1 MSIPYTPR
9 PYMEAAI
16 QFALERHGSGLM
28 LDPGLGKTG
37 ISLAIITILK
47 MQAEVRRVL
56 VVAPLR
62 VAKATWINEG
72 KKWTDFEHLKI
83 VSACELDPSSRENIC
98 LDHKIDVVTINPES
112 LHKILEHRRFDDMHF
127 DLLIIDESTKFKDTT
142 TMRFKALKK
151 KLTSFK
157 RRIILTGTPVPNGLQ
172 DLFGQMY
179 IVDFGEALGKFITH
193 FRMHYMYQR
202 PGDMYSYYIRPG
214 AEEVIYEKV
223 KPSLM
228 RLQAKHHLEMPELI
242 DNIIEVDL
250 PERIMK
256 TYKELDDEFITSIEG
271 QQVAVFNPAALGTK
285 LRQFANGFLYF
296 EDPENP
302 EAGRQ
307 TIPVHDHKL
316 DALSELVES
325 MQGRP
330 LLLGYEFQAD
340 ADRIMARFPGA
351 VNLGKSKNVAKVID
365 DFNYGLIPLLLG
377 HPASVGHGLNLQEKC
392 HDVAWFGDPWD
403 LELYQQFIA
412 RVWRQGQMN
421 PVVTVHHLVAR
432 GTRDTKVAAA
442 LAEKDRTQ
450 ESFNRAILSAI

>member
-1 MSIPYTPR
+1 MSQPYIPR

-16 QFALERHGSGLM
+16 QFALERHGAGLM

-37 ISLAIITILK
+37 ITLAIITVLK
-47 MQAEVRRVL
+47 EQNEIKRAL

-62 VAKATWINEG
+62 VAKATWPAESR
-72 KKWTDFEHLKI
+72 KWTDFAGLD
-83 VSACELDPSSRENIC
+83 VCSACELDPRQREAVCRGKSDI
-98 LDHKIDVVTINPES
+98 VTINPES
-112 LHKILEHRRFDDMHF
+112 LHKILEAPWFDSCNFDM
-127 DLLIIDESTKFKDTT
+127 LVIDESTKFKDTT
-142 TMRFKALKK
+142 TKRFKALKK
-151 KLTSFK
+151 QLKSFK
-157 RRIILTGTPVPNGLQ
+157 RRLILTGTPVPNGLQ

-193 FRMHYMYQR
+193 FRMMYMYQR
-202 PGDMYSYYIRPG
+202 PNDMYNYYLRPG
-214 AEEVIYEKV
+214 AEEDIYEKV

-242 DNIIEVDL
+242 NNIIEVEL
-250 PERIMK
+250 PEKLMK
-256 TYKELDDEFITSIEG
+256 QYKELDDDFITTIEG
-271 QQVAVFNPAALGTK
+271 QQLAVFNTSALGTK

-296 EDPENP
+296 DDPERP

-307 TIPVHDHKL
+307 TIHLHDEKL
-316 DALSELVES
+316 DALQELVES

-340 ADRIMARFPGA
+340 ADRIVARFPGA
-351 VNLGKSKNVAKVID
+351 VNLGKVKDTNKVIG

-392 HDVAWFGDPWD
+392 HDVGWYGDPWD

-412 RVWRQGQMN
+412 RVWRQGQ
-421 PVVTVHHLVAR
+421 PSPIVTVHHIVAR
-432 GTRDTKVAAA
+432 GTRDLKVAAA
-442 LAEKDRTQ
+442 LADKDRTQ
-450 ESFNRAILSAI
+450 EKFNAAILSAI